1 MKGTL
6 SPALQLR
13 VQDEAALAAGQV
25 LLEAPQGIPAAF
37 TAKAV
42 GGHRLTLRAGGTQLV
57 VE

>member
-1 MKGTL
+1 MHMKKNGKVT
-6 SPALQLR
+6 
-13 VQDEAALAAGQV
+13 AAG
-25 LLEAPQGIPAAF
+25 AADA